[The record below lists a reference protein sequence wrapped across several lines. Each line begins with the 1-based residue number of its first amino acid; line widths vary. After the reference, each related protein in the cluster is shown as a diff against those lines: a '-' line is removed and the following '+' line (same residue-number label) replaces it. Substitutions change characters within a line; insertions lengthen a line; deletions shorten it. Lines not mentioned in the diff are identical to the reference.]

1 MSDLLKE
8 VNYLRYYFA
17 SDDAM
22 KDKDFCKNEAF
33 QEYSNKTQALFVIP
47 MAFQMWQISLANV
60 AEKVS
65 LYKQVRMFKSAA
77 FIGACS
83 IGLWEYSNLRKKM
96 TMYDRFYP
104 EPTELQRKLMLEAA
118 MFKEQAY
125 K

>member
-22 KDKDFCKNEAF
+22 KDKDFNKNEAF
-33 QEYSNKTQALFVIP
+33 QEYSSKTQALFVIP

-77 FIGACS
+77 IIGACS

-96 TMYDRFYP
+96 LMYDRLYP